1 MRQWAGLYD
10 MSPDR
15 QPIIGPAGDVE
26 GFHVAAGFSGHGFMI
41 APITGQIV
49 AEQLLGLKTA
59 LPVELLDAGR
69 FARGDLFI
77 EPSVV

>member
-1 MRQWAGLYD
+1 MTGTRVESQNQLLRERLQTGFLG
-10 MSPDR
+10 
-15 QPIIGPAGDVE
+15 IIA
-26 GFHVAAGFSGHGFMI
+26 FALL
-41 APITGQIV
+41 TGQIV

-69 FARGDLFI
+69 FARGDLFV